1 MEQEMSSFGKQENKI
16 TTEQF
21 NVAEIRKGVYDVID
35 AFGLCNEQ
43 MQVRAEV
50 IKKINDDE
58 DCSDIMMGEN
68 GIHNLCFRGM
78 DKEEIAGHIM
88 HRVLVGTCINM
99 KENRKF
105 IFDDIDAEIAD
116 LFHEILIA
124 SSNKEI
130 DDKIQQFRAKKGQI
144 KATCQFDN

>member
-1 MEQEMSSFGKQENKI
+1 MEYRMPAFGKQENKI
-16 TTEQF
+16 ITEQF
-21 NVAEIRKGVYDVID
+21 NVAEIRKGVYDVIE
-35 AFGLCNEQ
+35 ALGLCNKQ
-43 MQVRAEV
+43 MKLREEI

-58 DCSDIMMGEN
+58 YCGDIMIGED
-68 GIHNLCFRGM
+68 GIHNLCFKGM
-78 DKEEIAGHIM
+78 DKEEVAGHIM
-88 HRVLVGTCINM
+88 HRVLVGTGINV

-105 IFDDIDAEIAD
+105 IFDDIDAEIVD

-144 KATCQFDN
+144 KTTC